1 MAYQGTFSSGSVLT
15 ATELNSFRA
24 ITVLQDSLTVPNA
37 TFTIMAFGSGSE
49 IIDVGGWHD
58 ESTNNT
64 RITPTVAGVYRLTAY
79 LDSASG
85 GTDYIIF
92 RALKNGAAQ
101 AGVAQYFGTNIVA
114 DTNIDLIVE
123 ANGTSDYFEVQ
134 SYQTG
139 ASSTTFACQFA
150 LELLVAT

>member
-1 MAYQGTFSSGSVLT
+1 MAYQGTFTSGSVLT

-37 TFTIMAFGSGSE
+37 TFTVMAFGSGTE

-58 ESTNNT
+58 TSTNNT
-64 RITPTVAGVYRLTAY
+64 RITPSIAGVYRLTAY

-85 GTDYIIF
+85 GADYILL
-92 RALKNGAAQ
+92 RARKNGSAQSGAAQ
-101 AGVAQYFGTNIVA
+101 YVGTNIIA

-139 ASSTTFACQFA
+139 ASSTTFTCQFA

>member
-1 MAYQGTFSSGSVLT
+1 MTYQGQFQAGDVLQ
-15 ATELNSFRA
+15 ASDLNSFRA
-24 ITVLQDSLTVPNA
+24 ITVLQDSLTVPNS
-37 TFTIMAFGSGSE
+37 TFTIMAFGSGTE

-58 ESTNNT
+58 TSTNNT
-64 RITPTVAGVYRLTAY
+64 RITPNIAGVYRLTGY

-85 GTDYIIF
+85 GADYIVF
-92 RALKNGAAQ
+92 RARKNGSAQSGAAQ
-101 AGVAQYFGTNIVA
+101 YSGTNIIA

-139 ASSTTFACQFA
+139 ASSTTFTCQFA